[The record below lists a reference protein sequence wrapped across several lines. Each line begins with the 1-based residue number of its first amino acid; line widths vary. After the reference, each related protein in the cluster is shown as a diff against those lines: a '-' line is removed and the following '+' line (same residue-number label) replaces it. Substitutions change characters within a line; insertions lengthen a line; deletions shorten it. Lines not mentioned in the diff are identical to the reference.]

1 MTHRTAPRAAS
12 RCRRAPPGRPAW
24 FKQAVNRLGAQ
35 DEGLERIRE
44 SLTRRAARLQAMT
57 PRDANIVQILSALV
71 QESIKDMSEQRKYL
85 LARLQEANKI
95 TDDLGEQQ
103 KRLADASAKL
113 AHEEKKDQEKKKLRS
128 R

>member
-1 MTHRTAPRAAS
+1 
-12 RCRRAPPGRPAW
+12 
-24 FKQAVNRLGAQ
+24 
-35 DEGLERIRE
+35 
-44 SLTRRAARLQAMT
+44 MT

-113 AHEEKKDQEKKKLRS
+113 ANEEKKDQEKKKLRS